1 MDEIQDPQDT
11 VDRNSCLFTE
21 SPETFVPCDDTTIPV
36 IRCMKEQGQVRGFDF
51 PVLRTDT
58 KYLCDIVIRERN
70 SNKPGPDKRVRVDR
84 FPFGENKIRRA
95 PGQVKVPQDIQHV
108 SIVKREKDAG
118 IEKISQGLFRHSLHT
133 RR

>member
-11 VDRNSCLFTE
+11 VDRNSCLFTQC
-21 SPETFVPCDDTTIPV
+21 PETFVPRDNTTIPV
-36 IRCMKEQGQVRGFDF
+36 IRCMKEQGQVGRLDF
-51 PVLRTDT
+51 PVSRTDT

-70 SNKPGPDKRVRVDR
+70 SNKPGPDKRVRVYR
-84 FPFGENKIRRA
+84 LPFGENKIRRA